1 MKEIRRQKVKGKIVF
16 VLVAALLI
24 LAVGIQ
30 VGVSKEEDVSGLDSA
45 RIMRKLSEILANQAE
60 ILKQFDEVKQE
71 LAVIKIRATR

>member
-1 MKEIRRQKVKGKIVF
+1 MKGKIVF